1 MSEIKTDSKWDN
13 REIGALWLK
22 TAKGSGQK
30 FMTGT
35 IKTSLEGK
43 IDVIVFPSRDKK
55 NDKAPDFRIYIS
67 EKTEVR
73 SSIPTPAVEPT
84 RLKTSTPAKTSAKAS
99 AKEVLAEV
107 DDIL

>member
-1 MSEIKTDSKWDN
+1 MSEIKTDNKWDN

-55 NDKAPDFRIYIS
+55 NDKAPDFRIYVS
-67 EKTEVR
+67 EKTDVR
-73 SSIPTPAVEPT
+73 ASTPTLAAEPI
-84 RLKTSTPAKTSAKAS
+84 RLKGSTPAKAS
-99 AKEVLAEV
+99 KKTEEVLAEA